1 MQGGG
6 GQLPSML
13 KASSFILREGGKVG
27 GKNVRPEAE
36 DSHSPLE
43 SMKKMVGTRI
53 DGFQGQEKA
62 GWVPRSDSGAGRGTT
77 VPGLLL

>member
-1 MQGGG
+1 
-6 GQLPSML
+6 ML
-13 KASSFILREGGKVG
+13 KASSFILRGGGKV

-53 DGFQGQEKA
+53 DGFQSQEKA

>member
-27 GKNVRPEAE
+27 
-36 DSHSPLE
+36 
-43 SMKKMVGTRI
+43 GTRI